1 MQKKS
6 PAFSPEEV
14 LRLAQSP
21 AGQQLLARLR
31 QADPQALER
40 IAALTKGGNLEEAS
54 RVLNELLAGPG
65 R

>member
-1 MQKKS
+1 MQKNS
-6 PAFSPEEV
+6 PAFSPDEV

-31 QADPQALER
+31 QADPQALSR
-40 IAALTKGGNLEEAS
+40 IMAQAKSGAYEDAASALEK
-54 RVLNELLAGPG
+54 LLKETG

>member
-1 MQKKS
+1 MQKNS

-31 QADPQALER
+31 QADQETISQIKTQAEQGAYDQAVKALE
-40 IAALTKGGNLEEAS
+40 ALLQD
-54 RVLNELLAGPG
+54 PG